1 LYKAE
6 GNLLIGL
13 FGWLVFFFFSK
24 LGGRGCLSASFYNP
38 GLFGTHFGGKA
49 GLKLTVLLLPQS
61 TGTTAFTAVIRIV
74 REDYSHATFR

>member
-1 LYKAE
+1 
-6 GNLLIGL
+6 
-13 FGWLVFFFFSK
+13 
-24 LGGRGCLSASFYNP
+24 LSASFYNP